1 MVEFRLHDFRAI
13 FMILG
18 VHLVLGTCLNEVLG
32 QILDFSSEVGCLNL
46 ALNQSDDFYMKFGGN
61 LWLGFV
67 RTIFVRKKVISSAQ
81 NDS

>member
-13 FMILG
+13 FVILR
-18 VHLVLGTCLNEVLG
+18 VDLVLGTCLNEVLE

-46 ALNQSDDFYMKFGGN
+46 VLNQSYDFYAKFGGN
-61 LWLGFV
+61 LWLVFV
-67 RTIFVRKKVISSAQ
+67 HTIFVRKKVISSAQ